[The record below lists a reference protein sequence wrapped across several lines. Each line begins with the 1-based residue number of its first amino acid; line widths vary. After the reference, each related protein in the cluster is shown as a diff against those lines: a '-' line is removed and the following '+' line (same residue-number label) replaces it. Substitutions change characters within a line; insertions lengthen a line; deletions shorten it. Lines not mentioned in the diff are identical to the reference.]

1 MLIAIDHGNYAIK
14 TPHHSFVSGLSEHT
28 VKPPM
33 ADEILEYDGR
43 YWTPSGK
50 RLSYMRDKTQDER
63 YFILT
68 LFAIAKELEDTG
80 RYSPVE
86 QIQLAVGLPP
96 EHYGVLKDK
105 FARYFKRDGIIK
117 FVYKDKP
124 YSIMID
130 KVMVFP
136 QAYAAVVPK
145 SSMVVNMLR
154 VFVVDIGG
162 YTTDVLLLKNGKP
175 DLQFCRSL
183 ETGIITM
190 NNEIIRKVGALHDMR
205 IEDEHISAVLSGQDT
220 ILPDDV
226 KQTICGATKLHAQ
239 DILNQLRELQV
250 DLRSNPA
257 VFIGGGSLLLRLQ
270 FSADNEDQIRV
281 GELLEN
287 LGNRK
292 STVIISALSDYI
304 DTHPELQSGYSKIE
318 VKVAPAFDRS
328 QMERLIRSIVEEK
341 LSELHTTETI
351 ADTSMSGTSEALEE
365 DITKM
370 LDNLDMFN

>member
-117 FVYKDKP
+117 FAYKDKP

-183 ETGIITM
+183 EAGIITM

-226 KQTICGATKLHAQ
+226 KQTIRGATKLHAQ

-257 VFIGGGSLLLRLQ
+257 VFIGGGSLLLRPFLEA
-270 FSADNEDQIRV
+270 SPLVAKADFVESPNANALGYEMLGRV
-281 GELLEN
+281 Q
-287 LGNRK
+287 
-292 STVIISALSDYI
+292 LS
-304 DTHPELQSGYSKIE
+304 HR
-318 VKVAPAFDRS
+318 PA
-328 QMERLIRSIVEEK
+328 
-341 LSELHTTETI
+341 
-351 ADTSMSGTSEALEE
+351 
-365 DITKM
+365 
-370 LDNLDMFN
+370 